1 MNEMTT
7 LANIERRISFHIQ
20 GAYANIL
27 EVGRCLIEAKESGL
41 VPHGEWEAWVERTA
55 GMSDR
60 SAQRIMRAAREGSR
74 RRSVRMGASEGKKA
88 VTRNKGGQHHMK
100 IEAQKPNIV
109 RIAYHQEKGDPH
121 YGSCM
126 WAYFDFDLEKYMLNI
141 QSDCGNAAYRW
152 IATPESESFLQLMSR
167 IYDDYLIEKLFKR
180 CIVDVDDTVREI
192 REWLGIVDDEDF
204 KDDDLSREEWE
215 RLDNAVIELEGRLNE
230 YTQLDYDL
238 AERIAEDWQ
247 SEYSLDIDCIWDR
260 VVTDF
265 TAGQKRIVQIFRDYI
280 QPEVKRL
287 AIEEAN
293 TTWDISKKNI

>member
-1 MNEMTT
+1 
-7 LANIERRISFHIQ
+7 
-20 GAYANIL
+20 
-27 EVGRCLIEAKESGL
+27 
-41 VPHGEWEAWVERTA
+41 
-55 GMSDR
+55 
-60 SAQRIMRAAREGSR
+60 
-74 RRSVRMGASEGKKA
+74 
-88 VTRNKGGQHHMK
+88 MK

-109 RIAYHQEKGDPH
+109 RIAYHQEKSDPH

-126 WAYFDFDLEKYMLNI
+126 WAYFDFDLDKYTLNI

-152 IATPESESFLQLMSR
+152 IATPESESFLHLMSR
-167 IYDDYLIEKLFKR
+167 IYDDYLIEKLFQR
-180 CIVDVDDTVREI
+180 HVVDVDDTVREI

-238 AERIAEDWQ
+238 AVRIAEDWQ

-260 VVTDF
+260 VVVDF
-265 TAGQKRIVQIFRDYI
+265 TVWQKRIVQIFRDYI